1 MTTYPTSRDGRSRPE
16 TASAP
21 APTLSAPEPGR
32 LWPTDQRLL
41 ALLAEHQVLT
51 SGQLVSLGGLPE
63 RTVQHRLGRL
73 CRVGL
78 INRSRPPATIGTSPY
93 HCWLTAFGAGAIG
106 AGPPEAWSDDPVGV
120 LATAALSDLWLAV
133 RDHGPAV
140 GVNLQGWRRLEVGVD
155 YEDPSSGAGRVFPA
169 EAELIVGLDAIGG
182 RQVAVLVV
190 ARGTDACAARL
201 EAVLARFAAYRDA
214 HHAPEGRPV
223 LALLVR
229 TDRHAARILGIAD
242 GLARAPAA
250 RRLSPSALAAARERT
265 VVGVTRPCRVAL
277 ATAPLW
283 CSAVDG
289 SWRCLSDVLAATAG
303 SCR

>member
-1 MTTYPTSRDGRSRPE
+1 M
-16 TASAP
+16 
-21 APTLSAPEPGR
+21 
-32 LWPTDQRLL
+32 
-41 ALLAEHQVLT
+41 
-51 SGQLVSLGGLPE
+51 
-63 RTVQHRLGRL
+63 
-73 CRVGL
+73 
-78 INRSRPPATIGTSPY
+78 
-93 HCWLTAFGAGAIG
+93 
-106 AGPPEAWSDDPVGV
+106 
-120 LATAALSDLWLAV
+120 
-133 RDHGPAV
+133 
-140 GVNLQGWRRLEVGVD
+140 
-155 YEDPSSGAGRVFPA
+155 FPA

-214 HHAPEGRPV
+214 HHAPERRPV
-223 LALLVR
+223 LALLMR

-265 VVGVTRPCRVAL
+265 VVGVTQPSRVAL

-289 SWRCLSDVLAATAG
+289 SWRCLADVLAATAG